1 MITTMLSPCILY
13 LVSSLRKQVDP
24 ILAGSS
30 CRGTTQQ
37 LLLLHTCH
45 LHLGTCHLHLGSR
58 QLHLGSRQLDA
69 ALGSAQPVVPHL
81 TFLQS

>member
-1 MITTMLSPCILY
+1 MITTMLNACILY
-13 LVSSLRKQVDP
+13 LVSSVRKQVDP
-24 ILAGSS
+24 VLAGSS

-37 LLLLHTCH
+37 LLLLHTCQ
-45 LHLGTCHLHLGSR
+45 LHLATC